1 MSQMKEYWFENRQEL
16 HPEDSHQD
24 APQEPEP
31 YVIDDSAEG
40 KELKQAINLA
50 IHLQRPLLLE
60 GEAGCGKTRL
70 ASAIAYELGLPFY
83 RWNIRSTSK
92 VDDGLYE
99 FDALLRLH
107 DVQLLRLY
115 DVQVSGLNSPSG
127 LKSQSRNPENPL
139 DYVRYG
145 PLGRAFKVSREI
157 KKRAVVLIDEIDK
170 ADLDFPN
177 DLLTVL
183 DKPWAFRIKEKQD
196 EEKQD
201 EIVQTDY
208 PPIVVITSNREKR
221 DLPEAF
227 LRRCVYFYLE
237 FPGPETLRKIVE
249 MHYAQRQIEIA
260 PEFMPL
266 VEASAQRLKDL
277 RALEPSK
284 KPGTSEFLDWIE
296 AMRLSLAQGQRSLP
310 DLMGYLEPQDK
321 KEKRVPFREVLFKVQ
336 RDWQEFGAFRPTV

>member
-1 MSQMKEYWFENRQEL
+1 MSNLREYWFENQSVSERPPGAVHEDT
-16 HPEDSHQD
+16 PEK
-24 APQEPEP
+24 AEP
-31 YVIDDSAEG
+31 YVIDDDEYG
-40 KELKQAINLA
+40 QELKQAINLA

-83 RWNIRSTSK
+83 PWNIRSTTK
-92 VDDGLYE
+92 VDEGLYE
-99 FDALLRLH
+99 FDALLRL
-107 DVQLLRLY
+107 Y
-115 DVQVSGLNSPSG
+115 DVQTREVTKQKRSP
-127 LKSQSRNPENPL
+127 EEPL

-145 PLGRAFKVSREI
+145 PLGKAFKVSKEI
-157 KKRAVVLIDEIDK
+157 EKRAVVLIDEIDK

-183 DKPWAFRIKEKQD
+183 DRPWEFRVKEKED
-196 EEKQD
+196 EVVK
-201 EIVQTDY
+201 TDY

-237 FPGPETLRKIVE
+237 FPVPATLHRIVE
-249 MHYAQRQIEIA
+249 MHYALKQQEISA
-260 PEFMPL
+260 EMMTL
-266 VEASAQRLKDL
+266 VDASAHRLTEL

-296 AMRLSLAQGQRSLP
+296 AMRLGVERGQRSMTELMSQL
-310 DLMGYLEPQDK
+310 DLADK
-321 KEKRVPFREVLFKVQ
+321 KDKRVPFREVLFKVQ
-336 RDWQEFGAFRPTV
+336 RDWQEFGAFRPTI

>member
-1 MSQMKEYWFENRQEL
+1 MSNEYWFENQPSRR
-16 HPEDSHQD
+16 PEEVHKDSPKD
-24 APQEPEP
+24 AEP
-31 YVIDDSAEG
+31 YVIADDEAG
-40 KELKQAINLA
+40 QELKQAVNLA

-70 ASAIAYELGLPFY
+70 ASAIAYELGLPLY
-83 RWNIRSTSK
+83 RWNVRSTSK
-92 VDDGLYE
+92 VDEGLYE
-99 FDALLRLH
+99 FDALLRL
-107 DVQLLRLY
+107 Y
-115 DVQVSGLNSPSG
+115 DVQTGGVGNQG
-127 LKSQSRNPENPL
+127 RKPEEPM

-145 PLGRAFKVSREI
+145 PLGSAFDVSREI

-183 DKPWAFRIKEKQD
+183 DKPWEFRIKEKKD
-196 EEKQD
+196 KM
-201 EIVQTDY
+201 VKTDH

-237 FPGPETLRKIVE
+237 FPSPETLHRIVE
-249 MHYAQRQIEIA
+249 MHYALK
-260 PEFMPL
+260 PEMISEGMMTLVDRSAARL
-266 VEASAQRLKDL
+266 VEL

-296 AMRLSLAQGQRSLP
+296 AMRMSVALGQRSIA
-310 DLMGYLEPQDK
+310 DLIKQVESGKND
-321 KEKRVPFREVLFKVQ
+321 KRVPFREVLFKVQ
-336 RDWQEFGAFRPTV
+336 RDWQEFGAFPLL

>member
-1 MSQMKEYWFENRQEL
+1 VEY
-16 HPEDSHQD
+16 S
-24 APQEPEP
+24 
-31 YVIDDSAEG
+31 IDE
-40 KELKQAINLA
+40 
-50 IHLQRPLLLE
+50 
-60 GEAGCGKTRL
+60 
-70 ASAIAYELGLPFY
+70 
-83 RWNIRSTSK
+83 SK

-99 FDALLRLH
+99 FDALLRL
-107 DVQLLRLY
+107 Y
-115 DVQVSGLNSPSG
+115 DVQASG

-183 DKPWAFRIKEKQD
+183 DKPWEFRIK
-196 EEKQD
+196 EKQD

-277 RALEPSK
+277 RALEPIK

-310 DLMGYLEPQDK
+310 DLMGYLEPKDK